1 MIKNTLAILPGSL
14 CLILL
19 SAPLQ
24 ADEASDTRAFML
36 AASCFGCHGT
46 DGKSTGSIPALH
58 GKSRNFIV
66 TALQEYKTDASQG
79 TVMNRLAK
87 GYSDE
92 EIELIGE
99 WFAAM
104 SQEG

>member
-1 MIKNTLAILPGSL
+1 MIKNTLAILWGSL
-14 CLILL
+14 CLAMLSGPLL
-19 SAPLQ
+19 
-24 ADEASDTRAFML
+24 ADEAGDTRAFML

-46 DGKSTGSIPALH
+46 DGRSPGSIPTLY
-58 GKSRNFIV
+58 GKSSNFIV

-99 WFAAM
+99 WFAAL

>member
-1 MIKNTLAILPGSL
+1 MIKKTLAVLSSGL
-14 CLILL
+14 FLALL
-19 SAPLQ
+19 SGSLQ
-24 ADEASDTRAFML
+24 ADEAGDTRAFML

-46 DGKSTGSIPALH
+46 DGKSSGSIPALH
-58 GKSRNFIV
+58 GKSKNFIV

>member
-1 MIKNTLAILPGSL
+1 MIQNKIAILSGSL

-19 SAPLQ
+19 SGPLQ

-46 DGKSTGSIPALH
+46 DGQSPGSIPTLY
-58 GKSRNFIV
+58 GKSKNFVV